1 MQDKPFRIAI
11 IGGSLGGCSL
21 ALGLHNLKRPDI
33 VWDVFEAWS
42 FSERGA
48 GVGVHPNG
56 QNALRGMGVDADAL
70 LEAADAFK
78 EKAAEARVVGRE
90 TLNGYQRRAC

>member
-1 MQDKPFRIAI
+1 MPDQPIHIAI

-21 ALGLHNLKRPDI
+21 ALGLHLLKRADI
-33 VWDVFEAWS
+33 KFDVFEAWS

-56 QNALRGMGVDADAL
+56 KHSLCELGVDADAI
-70 LEAADAFK
+70 LERAGAFR
-78 EKAAEARVVGRE
+78 EKAAEAVVVCSCLK
-90 TLNGYQRRAC
+90 TVIKILT

>member
-1 MQDKPFRIAI
+1 MPDQPIQIAI

-21 ALGLHNLKRPDI
+21 ALGLNLLKRQDI
-33 VWDVFEAWS
+33 TFDVFEAWS

-56 QNALRGMGVDADAL
+56 QNSLRELGLDVDAL
-70 LEAADAFK
+70 LARAGAFREKTTEAI
-78 EKAAEARVVGRE
+78 VVCTKRWSVE
-90 TLNGYQRRAC
+90 LC